1 MKYKVSIIGGC
12 GHIGAPLGVLLAENG
27 YDVCLID
34 TNLSAIKTINRGVLP
49 FIEKSSEGRLATVL
63 EDSRLVASSSY
74 EMIEDSEVVIVAIGT
89 NTDEYGNPLTDQFLS
104 VISEIALHA
113 KNVLLV
119 IRSTVPVGMSDLV
132 HKVYSSSNAFKAIC
146 FCPERIVQGQSFVEL
161 PILPQI
167 ISASDRSALP
177 ALRELFGFTRKCIE
191 LSLREAEFSKLMC
204 NSYRYMQ
211 FAISNQ
217 LFMAAND
224 LGVNFNRV
232 ATKVRENYHR
242 LSDLPSPGF
251 TGGPCLRKD
260 MLQLRSSN
268 LGNFSFGN
276 SAVEINEGMPAYI
289 SRVLAGSLDLAGA
302 EIIILGMAFKAESDD
317 IRDSLSFKLKK
328 ILFSLGAK
336 VVCHDP
342 YVIKDGVLNQV
353 PISLEDYD
361 AAVVAAPHR
370 QYDDLKFP
378 KSVKVV
384 NIWKD

>member
-1 MKYKVSIIGGC
+1 
-12 GHIGAPLGVLLAENG
+12 
-27 YDVCLID
+27 
-34 TNLSAIKTINRGVLP
+34 
-49 FIEKSSEGRLATVL
+49 
-63 EDSRLVASSSY
+63 
-74 EMIEDSEVVIVAIGT
+74 
-89 NTDEYGNPLTDQFLS
+89 
-104 VISEIALHA
+104 
-113 KNVLLV
+113 
-119 IRSTVPVGMSDLV
+119 
-132 HKVYSSSNAFKAIC
+132 
-146 FCPERIVQGQSFVEL
+146 
-161 PILPQI
+161 
-167 ISASDRSALP
+167 
-177 ALRELFGFTRKCIE
+177 
-191 LSLREAEFSKLMC
+191 
-204 NSYRYMQ
+204 MQ